1 MILRNPKLVA
11 AVLGVAF
18 GVGLAAA
25 QSGTVESV
33 QVQGLHRMTDEAFAH
48 AFGIRAGDPYDP
60 ARIRSQF
67 KQLWALGLFDD
78 LTIDAE
84 DAPNGGKALIV
95 KVKERPS
102 LASVS
107 YEDNKVL
114 TRTTIEERFRDKK
127 ISLEVGKPLNL
138 RTIGDAEN
146 EIRMMLGEK
155 GYLDAGVS
163 HKIEKPTE
171 STVAVN
177 FKIRPGGKTKIR
189 KITFVGNKV
198 FKTKQLMASLEL
210 TEPYHWWKFWS
221 QKSLYHPAKWDQD
234 SGHIRDLY
242 LNGGYLDIDLKPPIV
257 DLKEE
262 RKGRRAK
269 RSKSGPAAPSEQ
281 PSPPAPG
288 GPAAAPPPAAAPEA
302 EAAAEPQPDV
312 DAMSPKERKAYE
324 KKRKRAEAAARK
336 AEPHVKRWAYL
347 TVQINEGPRYAV
359 GTMSVS
365 GNTVFTEKELLA
377 QVFLK
382 KGAVADNGRL
392 DVGVK
397 RMQRMYEDRGYAYAT
412 ARREIDRHPDDK
424 VADVRFI
431 VNEDKPYTVG
441 RIEFTGNTA
450 TQDKVLRRE
459 FRINEGQLF
468 SRSVL
473 DASVGKVNQLGYFEV
488 KQEDV
493 AVTPNEG
500 ASTVNI
506 TVPGTERGR
515 NEIQVGGGYSGVDG
529 AFFTGYYSTRN
540 FLGRGQIV
548 SLSLQLGGRRNLY
561 QISFTEPYFLNRP
574 YTFGFS
580 LYRGDQD
587 FGQAQT
593 SQSRGVGVVI
603 GRQLGYY
610 QQVQLR
616 YDFQRVTS
624 NGLQPQIGFATVP
637 GAASP
642 LVAVIASNTISK
654 IAPSWYYNSIN
665 NPYRPTRG
673 WSLLTDFEVAGGPLA
688 GDTNYIRPRV
698 LATKYIP
705 VWHRTFL
712 GIHGELGQIK
722 TWDGGSAENAANV
735 DGIPRFQR
743 FYLGGETYGPRIFQ
757 TRVISPLRYVKVNSL
772 GEVVDTTTNPAGH
785 PVSEFDLNG
794 DGVVNRNDL
803 VALGGDRYWLFMS
816 EYTVPF
822 QTPVELAFFF
832 DAGNT
837 LFEDTNWGLADFRAS
852 AGVEVRFYLPVFPVP
867 LRLIYGW
874 PLRKLPEDRTSAFT
888 FSIGRSF

>member
-1 MILRNPKLVA
+1 MILRKVRF
-11 AVLGVAF
+11 VLAAF
-18 GVGLAAA
+18 GVGCCVTLVAA

-33 QVQGLHRMTDEAFAH
+33 QVQGLQRMTNEAFAH
-48 AFGIRAGDPYDP
+48 AFGIRAGDPFDP
-60 ARIRSQF
+60 ARIRTQF
-67 KQLWALGLFDD
+67 KRLWALGLFDD
-78 LTIDAE
+78 ITIDAE
-84 DAPNGGKALIV
+84 DAPNGGKALII

-107 YEDNKVL
+107 YQDNKVL
-114 TRTTIEERFRDKK
+114 TRTTIEEKFKDKK
-127 ISLEVGKPLNL
+127 ISLDVGKPLNL
-138 RTIGDAEN
+138 RAIGDAEN

-155 GYLDAGVS
+155 GYLDAAVS
-163 HKIEKPTE
+163 HKISHPTS
-171 STVAVN
+171 STVAVE
-177 FKIRPGGKTKIR
+177 FKIRAGGKTRIR
-189 KITFVGNKV
+189 RITFVGNKV
-198 FKTKQLMASLEL
+198 FKSKQLLQSLEL
-210 TEPYHWWKFWS
+210 TEPYRWWKFWS

-242 LNGGYLDIDLKPPIV
+242 LNGGYLDVDLRPPVV
-257 DLKEE
+257 DLKEQRS
-262 RKGRRAK
+262 RKK
-269 RSKSGPAAPSEQ
+269 SKKGEVESSAG
-281 PSPPAPG
+281 
-288 GPAAAPPPAAAPEA
+288 PPPAEPAGSSQTASHEPEPESAPE
-302 EAAAEPQPDV
+302 PDLTSMT
-312 DAMSPKERKAYE
+312 AKQRKAYE
-324 KKRKRAEAAARK
+324 REKKKAEKAAKR

-347 TVQINEGPRYAV
+347 TVQINEGPRYTI

-377 QVFLK
+377 QVFLRR
-382 KGAVADNGRL
+382 GAVAANSVL
-392 DVGVK
+392 DLGVK

-412 ARREIDRHPDDK
+412 ARREIDRHADDK

-473 DASVGKVNQLGYFEV
+473 DASVAKVNQLGYFDV
-488 KQEDV
+488 KSEDV

-500 ASTVNI
+500 TSTVNI
-506 TVPGTERGR
+506 TVPGEEKGR
-515 NEIQVGGGYSGVDG
+515 NEIQVGGGYSGADG

-548 SLSLQLGGRRNLY
+548 TLSLQLGGRRNLY
-561 QISFTEPYFLNRP
+561 QLSFTEPYFLNRP
-574 YTFGFS
+574 YLFGLS

-587 FGQAQT
+587 YGQSQN
-593 SQSRGVGVVI
+593 SQSRGIGVVL
-603 GRQLGYY
+603 GRQIGYF

-624 NGLQPQIGFATVP
+624 NGLQPQVGFATVP
-637 GAASP
+637 GAVRP
-642 LVAVIASNTISK
+642 LVSVIASNTISK
-654 IAPSWYYNSIN
+654 IAPSWYRNSIN

-673 WSLLTDFEVAGGPLA
+673 WSLLADMEISGGPLG
-688 GDTNYIRPRV
+688 GDTNYLRPR
-698 LATKYIP
+698 LIATKYIP
-705 VWHRTFL
+705 VWHRTYL
-712 GIHGELGQIK
+712 GIHGEIGQIK
-722 TWDGGSAENAANV
+722 TWAGGSAANAANV
-735 DGIPRFQR
+735 EGIPRFQR
-743 FYLGGETYGPRIFQ
+743 FFLGGESYGPRIFQ
-757 TRVISPLRYVKVNSL
+757 TRVISPLRYARVNSL
-772 GEVVDTTTNPAGH
+772 GQVVETTKDPSGR
-785 PVSEFDLNG
+785 PVSDFDLNG
-794 DGVVNRNDL
+794 DGVINRNDL

-837 LFEDTNWGLADFRAS
+837 LFEDTNWGLEDFRAS
-852 AGVEVRFYLPVFPVP
+852 AGIEVRFYLPVFPVP